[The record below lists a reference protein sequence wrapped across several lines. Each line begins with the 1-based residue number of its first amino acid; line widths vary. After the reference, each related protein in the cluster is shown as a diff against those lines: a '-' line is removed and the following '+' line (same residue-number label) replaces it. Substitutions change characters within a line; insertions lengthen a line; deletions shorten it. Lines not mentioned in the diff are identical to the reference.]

1 MTGDGIPCCMYP
13 ARDSRCLLQTSPQVT
28 NPSPAPSIDARVR
41 RCVLEP
47 HHSYI
52 APINEDA
59 VPGVQVRVDAH
70 RGGHRIESVD
80 VIGIVEVG
88 DNSVGAARGLKLN
101 FFSNAHWDLRD
112 RSVRSLMRGGR
123 NPSQA
128 YRQCGM
134 GGGWPPPCNQA
145 LQRYAAADI
154 TRPAEVRPRRRD

>member
-1 MTGDGIPCCMYP
+1 MDP

-112 RSVRSLMRGGR
+112 RSVRSLMRGER
-123 NPSQA
+123 NPPQA
-128 YRQCGM
+128 YRAVWNGRWLAAAVQSSVAALRGRRHHPS
-134 GGGWPPPCNQA
+134 GGGSSTKEGF
-145 LQRYAAADI
+145 
-154 TRPAEVRPRRRD
+154 TR